1 VNDTP
6 VPLVEEIPLPRVE
19 PNSVE
24 PISDVPL
31 PTDLENVQPVWSLPF
46 PDHKVNNIE
55 ILISFLS
62 SAKRVTFVDFV
73 AFLYAMGIKKTED
86 LEYVVSFVVIRDS
99 MVFYLPHWEQE
110 RREHRIT
117 TERENRENLELLIIA
132 VNQYRPEIDDD
143 DDDFFFN

>member
-1 VNDTP
+1 
-6 VPLVEEIPLPRVE
+6 
-19 PNSVE
+19 
-24 PISDVPL
+24 
-31 PTDLENVQPVWSLPF
+31 
-46 PDHKVNNIE
+46 
-55 ILISFLS
+55 
-62 SAKRVTFVDFV
+62 
-73 AFLYAMGIKKTED
+73 MGIKKTED

-143 DDDFFFN
+143 DDLFFS